1 MKHTADQKEF
11 RVKKKGGEQLN
22 SSWQVWEWST
32 QIWLWFLGQMKEPC
46 TICWVQFSPF
56 RTYMD
61 KICHSRVQSRSVL
74 TEVCHLWC
82 VCDASIY
89 SFDFHHSSPLKREYV
104 TAAVTFKKAPLKPH
118 SDYCRQSLSAQCR
131 EGNRAL
137 SWLLFHSNFI
147 QNVSG
152 IVGPG
157 TNSPR
162 SPASPT
168 SKTHQS

>member
-11 RVKKKGGEQLN
+11 RAKKRGGKLI

-32 QIWLWFLGQMKEPC
+32 QIWLRFLGQMKEPC
-46 TICWVQFSPF
+46 TVCWVQFSPF
-56 RTYMD
+56 RAYMD
-61 KICHSRVQSRSVL
+61 KICHSRVQSHSVL

-82 VCDASIY
+82 VCDASVYIHLT
-89 SFDFHHSSPLKREYV
+89 FITAHHWSANMSLQLWPL
-104 TAAVTFKKAPLKPH
+104 KKAPLKPH
-118 SDYCRQSLSAQCR
+118 SDYCGQSLSAQCR

-137 SWLLFHSNFI
+137 SWLLFYLKFI

-157 TNSPR
+157 PNSP
-162 SPASPT
+162 SPPASPT
-168 SKTHQS
+168 PKTHQ